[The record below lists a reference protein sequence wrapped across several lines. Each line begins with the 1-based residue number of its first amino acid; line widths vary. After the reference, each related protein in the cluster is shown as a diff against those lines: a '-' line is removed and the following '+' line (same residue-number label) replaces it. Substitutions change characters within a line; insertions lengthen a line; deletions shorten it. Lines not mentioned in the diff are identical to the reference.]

1 MPDEKKSVVLLA
13 EDDQFLQRMYATKLS
28 QAGLEVVAVSDG
40 AKAIEAASSRPID
53 LAVLDILMPKKDG
66 FEVLRELRAN
76 GATRAVPVIMLTN
89 LGEAGDINE
98 AKRLGANE
106 YIIKAHLLPSE
117 VVEVI
122 KKYL

>member
-117 VVEVI
+117 VVDVI